1 MRSLIKKAVSA
12 SLMACRFI
20 TKTYLV
26 IKDFL
31 HASRRLSNL
40 NRPTGFSYKVILVC
54 WLSIEFACWSP
65 RGPADRYNKNQPHHA
80 DVKPFGLHSLTP
92 EDFIRRRR
100 IYPPDLSTRC
110 LADVRRINMVLY
122 VLFIG
127 LRLFPSLIK
136 PLP

>member
-1 MRSLIKKAVSA
+1 
-12 SLMACRFI
+12 MACRFI

-54 WLSIEFACWSP
+54 RLSIEFACQLP
-65 RGPADRYNKNQPHHA
+65 GGPADRYNKNQPHHA

-92 EDFIRRRR
+92 EDFIRRK
-100 IYPPDLSTRC
+100 
-110 LADVRRINMVLY
+110 RINMVLY